1 MNRDKGWDH
10 MVLAGMNHVKDFTKL
25 QVGSHLIMNG
35 FKLGHVLRIKQP
47 HNSRNTQGITSKAF
61 DVTWEV
67 AIICPDVMFSGSA
80 LINDRYDG
88 LYNSGDSHDN
98 LQGGPRAE
106 RYK

>member
-1 MNRDKGWDH
+1 
-10 MVLAGMNHVKDFTKL
+10 
-25 QVGSHLIMNG
+25 
-35 FKLGHVLRIKQP
+35 
-47 HNSRNTQGITSKAF
+47 
-61 DVTWEV
+61 
-67 AIICPDVMFSGSA
+67 MFSGSA